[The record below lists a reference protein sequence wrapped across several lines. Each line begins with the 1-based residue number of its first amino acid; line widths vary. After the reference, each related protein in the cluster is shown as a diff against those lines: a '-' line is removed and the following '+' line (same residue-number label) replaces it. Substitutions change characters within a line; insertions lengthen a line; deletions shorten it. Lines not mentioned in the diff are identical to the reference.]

1 MKRLLRYVLV
11 LGLSFTVMLTFVMT
25 SHLSAK
31 PLPKTIVHGAN
42 PPGSLFY
49 VLGAGIAKVVTTHT
63 AMKVEVFPQGGT
75 VWYPMLESGEV
86 HFGINVP
93 GDILTAYVGESIYEK
108 PTKGRGFDLRTL
120 MLGSPL
126 QVGLLV
132 PGDSKIKGPKEI
144 KGKRMPV
151 DYGTFYSTTL
161 TARAL
166 LANYGLAPGD
176 VKAVPVTTYPSGV
189 RAVIEGRADLAVGS
203 VGSGITKELKT
214 ARGARYL
221 DLDTSPDA
229 VARMKRVHPGYYPI
243 KAKAGLAGLAKQT
256 VVMGKDI
263 TLVCATGL
271 SDDVAYSITKA
282 LWENYKELA
291 PVHPR
296 LKFWT
301 PNRFASIRAVVPYHP
316 GSIKWYKEKGVWS
329 KELEQHQK
337 KLLTIK

>member
-1 MKRLLRYVLV
+1 
-11 LGLSFTVMLTFVMT
+11 MLTSGMV
-25 SHLSAK
+25 SHLSAG
-31 PLPKTIVHGAN
+31 PLPKIIVHGAN

-49 VLGAGIAKVVTTHT
+49 VLGAGIAKVVSAHT
-63 AMKVEVFPQGGT
+63 PMKVEVFPQGGT

-86 HFGINVP
+86 QFGINVP
-93 GDILTAYVGESIYEK
+93 GDILTAYMGESIYEK
-108 PTKGRGFDLRTL
+108 PTKGKGFDLRTL

-132 PGDSKIKGPKEI
+132 PGDSKIMGAQDI

-166 LANYGLAPGD
+166 LANYGLSPSD
-176 VKAVPVTTYPSGV
+176 VKAVPVTSYPSGV

-203 VGSGITKELKT
+203 VGSGITRELKT
-214 ARGARYL
+214 AKGARYL
-221 DLDTSPDA
+221 DLDTSPEA
-229 VARMKRVHPGYYPI
+229 VVRMKNVHPGYYPI
-243 KAKAGLAGLAKQT
+243 NAKAGLPGLAKKT

-263 TLVCATGL
+263 TLVCATRL

-301 PNRFASIRAVVPYHP
+301 PDRFASTRAVVPYHP
-316 GSIKWYKEKGVWS
+316 GSIKWYKEKGVWT
-329 KELEQHQK
+329 KELEEHQK
-337 KLLTIK
+337 KLLGIK